1 MHSSIPR
8 SEASV
13 LLDLPIKFAMK
24 LDGSAAR
31 DVHER
36 ERCEDVNENRCSR
49 FCFLVS
55 LHDEIET
62 SVSREFDFFFLR
74 DEFVVAAREEPYMLS
89 IIPARLDVVV
99 CRTVLR
105 AVILPNIVFRLA
117 ASRARGLSSII
128 SQCVFVFFQRVQTL
142 PKLTCHLI

>member
-1 MHSSIPR
+1 MFFFFS
-8 SEASV
+8 
-13 LLDLPIKFAMK
+13 
-24 LDGSAAR
+24 
-31 DVHER
+31 
-36 ERCEDVNENRCSR
+36 
-49 FCFLVS
+49 LVS

-62 SVSREFDFFFLR
+62 SVSREFDFFFR

-128 SQCVFVFFQRVQTL
+128 SSVCLCFFQRVQTL